1 MILFFIEKVFPNDS
15 LPQVYSDD
23 ALRVPIPQ
31 NLSSVFGS
39 VRKEFAIFFHKIR
52 EVINT
57 SPPPLEELKRFL
69 KHGYPRL
76 KSQVIHSNSIDDILD
91 LVNDHCTLINIGCLE
106 SIVESFKIE
115 KAETHI
121 KSYKDAI
128 QSFCK
133 KTKAS
138 LCLGESLKV
147 TTTPPLLQCET
158 IMFVLNW
165 DPRDCTLEDIEEIV
179 SESLGRN
186 VEIRYIQR
194 GRSIVVTCFF
204 PRGLLNPLIA
214 TAHEALEL
222 LKKKGLI
229 KLIIGQCTIYNKCK
243 RDEVTQEVFV

>member
-1 MILFFIEKVFPNDS
+1 M
-15 LPQVYSDD
+15 
-23 ALRVPIPQ
+23 
-31 NLSSVFGS
+31 FGS
-39 VRKEFAIFFHKIR
+39 VRKEFAKFFQKIR
-52 EVINT
+52 EEIKS
-57 SPPPLEELKRFL
+57 SPPPLEELKQFL
-69 KHGYPRL
+69 KDGYPHF
-76 KSQVIHSNSIDDILD
+76 KSQVTHSNSIDDILD
-91 LVNDHCTLINIGCLE
+91 LVNDRCTLINISCLE
-106 SIVESFKIE
+106 GIVESFKIE

-138 LCLGESLKV
+138 LCCGESLKV
-147 TTTPPLLQCET
+147 TTTPSLLRCET
-158 IMFVLNW
+158 IMLILNW

-179 SESLGRN
+179 SESFGRN

-204 PRGLLNPLIA
+204 PLDLLGLLIT

-229 KLIIGQCTIYNKCK
+229 KLIISQCTIYNKYK
-243 RDEVTQEVFV
+243 RDEVT